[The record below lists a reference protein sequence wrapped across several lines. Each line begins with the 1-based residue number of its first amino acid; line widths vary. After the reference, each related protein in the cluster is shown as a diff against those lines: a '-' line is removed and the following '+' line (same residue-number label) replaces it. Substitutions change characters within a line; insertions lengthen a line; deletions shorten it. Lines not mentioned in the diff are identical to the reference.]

1 MRLQTN
7 DLSTEISPQSL
18 KKKQE
23 EEQQKQ
29 QGVEEDFEII
39 MIHDVAAPHN

>member
-1 MRLQTN
+1 MSKQTK
-7 DLSTEISPQSL
+7 DLSIEISPQSL

-29 QGVEEDFEII
+29 Q
-39 MIHDVAAPHN
+39 

>member
-1 MRLQTN
+1 MSRQTK
-7 DLSTEISPQSL
+7 DLSIEISPQSL

-29 QGVEEDFEII
+29 Q
-39 MIHDVAAPHN
+39 